1 MKMKDI
7 RRTST
12 KHKIFYTVLLVL
24 TILLV
29 AGCQKKMTV
38 QDYLDLGEKYLIE
51 ANYEEAIVAF
61 TKAIEVVSTM
71 F

>member
-1 MKMKDI
+1 MGRDDMKMKDI

-38 QDYLDLGEKYLIE
+38 QVKNI
-51 ANYEEAIVAF
+51 
-61 TKAIEVVSTM
+61 
-71 F
+71 